1 MSGLKHAVMPNEDA
15 KPRLP
20 KGVRLRHDETRGE
33 WLLLAPER
41 VLKADAIAVEI
52 LKRCTGER
60 TIRDIVDDLAATF
73 TADRA
78 RIDADLRAL
87 LADLAAKRVL
97 DL

>member
-1 MSGLKHAVMPNEDA
+1 MSELDNTAIPDEDA

-41 VLKADAIAVEI
+41 VLKPDAVAVEI
-52 LKRCTGER
+52 LKRCAGER

-73 TADRA
+73 TGERA
-78 RIDADLRAL
+78 RIDEDVRAL

>member
-1 MSGLKHAVMPNEDA
+1 MSETHTATILDETA

-20 KGVRLRHDETRGE
+20 KGVRLRHDAARGE

-41 VLKADAIAVEI
+41 VLKPDPIAVEI

-60 TIRDIVDDLAATF
+60 TIGDIVDDFAATF
-73 TADRA
+73 TAERE
-78 RIDADLRAL
+78 RIDRDVRAL
-87 LADLAAKRVL
+87 LADLAKKRVL

>member
-1 MSGLKHAVMPNEDA
+1 MSDVKPAVLPNEDA

-41 VLKADAIAVEI
+41 VLKADPVAVEI

-60 TIRDIVDDLAATF
+60 TIRDIVNDLATAY
-73 TADRA
+73 TADRET
-78 RIDADLRAL
+78 IDADVKAM

>member
-1 MSGLKHAVMPNEDA
+1 MNDLDHAALPDENA
-15 KPRLP
+15 KPRFP

-41 VLKADAIAVEI
+41 ILKADAVAVEI

-60 TIRDIVDDLAATF
+60 TVREIVDDLAATF

-78 RIDADLRAL
+78 RIDVDVRAL
-87 LADLAAKRVL
+87 LANLAAKRVV

>member
-1 MSGLKHAVMPNEDA
+1 MSEARTAILAEDSA
-15 KPRLP
+15 RPRLP

-60 TIRDIVDDLAATF
+60 TIREIVDDLAATF
-73 TADRA
+73 TAERE
-78 RIDADLRAL
+78 RIDQDVRAL
-87 LADLAAKRVL
+87 LADLSAKRVL

>member
-1 MSGLKHAVMPNEDA
+1 MSQITEAATPDDNA

-20 KGVRLRHDETRGE
+20 KGVRLRRDETRGE

-41 VLKADAIAVEI
+41 VLKADPIAVEI

-73 TADRA
+73 MAERE
-78 RIDADLRAL
+78 RIDQDVRAL
-87 LADLAAKRVL
+87 LADLARKRVL

>member
-1 MSGLKHAVMPNEDA
+1 MNDLDHAALPDENA
-15 KPRLP
+15 KPRFP
-20 KGVRLRHDETRGE
+20 KGVRLHHDETRGE

-41 VLKADAIAVEI
+41 ILKADAVAVEI

-60 TIRDIVDDLAATF
+60 TVREIVDDLAATF

-78 RIDADLRAL
+78 RIDVDVRAL
-87 LADLAAKRVL
+87 LANLAAKRVV

>member
-1 MSGLKHAVMPNEDA
+1 MNDLDHAALPDENA
-15 KPRLP
+15 KPRFP

-33 WLLLAPER
+33 WLILAPER
-41 VLKADAIAVEI
+41 ILKADAVAVEI

-60 TIRDIVDDLAATF
+60 TVREIVDDLAATF

-78 RIDADLRAL
+78 RIDVDVRAL
-87 LADLAAKRVL
+87 LANLAAKRVV